1 MRSLFAVVLLV
12 AAPAFAQ
19 GYSRPYSEWDRR
31 PLEGIYLGI
40 AGGGQLMIASDDQGF
55 SDNAFGY
62 DGELRLG
69 YSFGVPF
76 ALYASASFDGANF
89 GNGFSDAFL
98 RTEMFAVFLQ
108 YHLYARPDLMVYVRG
123 GLGVGVSADVT
134 FDGSSAAGIAG
145 QGGLGFEF
153 RVAQRLYLA
162 PEFFYKNMNLNG
174 GSGGGADVQMLG
186 VQLGLIYY

>member
-1 MRSLFAVVLLV
+1 MRSLFAVLLLA

-55 SDNAFGY
+55 SDSAFGY

-76 ALYASASFDGANF
+76 ALYVSASFDGSNF
-89 GNGFSDAFL
+89 GSGFDDAFL

-108 YHLYARPDLMVYVRG
+108 YHLYARPDFMVYVRG
-123 GLGVGVSADVT
+123 GLGVGISADVT
-134 FDGSSAAGIAG
+134 FDGSTASGIAG
-145 QGGLGFEF
+145 QAGLGFEF

-174 GSGGGADVQMLG
+174 GQGGGADVQMLG